1 MALGRKIM
9 KPQNIGTVFVRS
21 HVEKSLACMTFGSKL
36 CKTILIQM
44 AVKETNSKRKY
55 TVQHPAVSSS
65 KHPEWVNANGKRG
78 FTTYTCL
85 PHALYHYRS
94 DSFML
99 FIEHVCLELV
109 QTGGKI
115 HWMGIRLS
123 SLNNLVSMN
132 LQDVWNLYQQDRQ
145 CTLIHLA
152 GIWNCKHSS

>member
-44 AVKETNSKRKY
+44 AVKETNSKRKC

-78 FTTYTCL
+78 FTKYTCL
-85 PHALYHYRS
+85 PHALYH
-94 DSFML
+94 
-99 FIEHVCLELV
+99 
-109 QTGGKI
+109 
-115 HWMGIRLS
+115 
-123 SLNNLVSMN
+123 
-132 LQDVWNLYQQDRQ
+132 
-145 CTLIHLA
+145 
-152 GIWNCKHSS
+152 